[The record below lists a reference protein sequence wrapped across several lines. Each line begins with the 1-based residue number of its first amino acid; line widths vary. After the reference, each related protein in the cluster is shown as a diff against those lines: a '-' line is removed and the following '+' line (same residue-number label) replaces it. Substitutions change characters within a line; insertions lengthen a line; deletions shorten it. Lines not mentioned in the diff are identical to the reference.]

1 MTSSTVLKAQKKFT
15 EKPLDF
21 KNIRFNGYRF
31 DIGSWLVVYWIKN
44 DLKKVRIVWNLN
56 RKIGSAPIR
65 NRMKRWSREF
75 LRKNLNDITKNHGL
89 DFNFAF
95 KTNVEKVFYKDLR
108 HGDFDSDLKNLEKR
122 IRKSI

>member
-1 MTSSTVLKAQKKFT
+1 MTSSTVLKVQKKFT